1 MSEKKWNR
9 LKGKLGEDLG
19 ETYLKNL
26 GYRILERNFQS
37 PFGEIDLIA
46 VHEGSLVFVEVKSRQ
61 DASFG
66 FPEEAINRRKKI
78 QLARLASWYLSR
90 YPKFPQV
97 RFDVLAIQKEGI
109 NSGIRLIQNAFE
121 I

>member
-19 ETYLKNL
+19 ESYLKNQ
-26 GYRILERNFQS
+26 GYRILERNVQS

-46 VHEGSLVFVEVKSRQ
+46 VHQGSLVFVEVKSRR

-66 FPEEAINRRKKI
+66 FPEEAINARKKTR
-78 QLARLASWYLSR
+78 LARLASWYLSR

-97 RFDVLAIQKEGI
+97 RFDVLAIQAEGKD
-109 NSGIRLIQNAFE
+109 SGIRLIQNAFE

>member
-9 LKGKLGEDLG
+9 LKGKLEEDFGER
-19 ETYLKNL
+19 YLKQR
-26 GYRILERNFQS
+26 GYKILERNFQS

-46 VHEGSLVFVEVKSRQ
+46 LHQGSLVFVEVKSRR

-66 FPEEAINRRKKI
+66 FPEEAIHGRKKA
-78 QLARLASWYLSR
+78 QLIRLASWYLTR

-97 RFDVLAIQKEGI
+97 RFDVLAIQKEGAE
-109 NSGIRLIQNAFE
+109 SGVRLIQNAFE

>member
-9 LKGKLGEDLG
+9 LKGRAGEDLG
-19 ETYLKNL
+19 EQYLKNQ
-26 GYRILERNFQS
+26 GYQILERNVQL

-46 VHEGSLVFVEVKSRQ
+46 LHQGSLVFIEVKSRK
-61 DASFG
+61 DDSFG
-66 FPEEAINRRKKI
+66 FPEESINRRKKT
-78 QLARLASWYLSR
+78 QLAKLASWYLCR

-97 RFDVLAIQKEGI
+97 RFDILAIQAEG
-109 NSGIRLIQNAFE
+109 NESGVRLIQNAFE